1 MNRFPLLWLIC
12 LFVRLK
18 YCYTADPTDCET
30 AGWKCHPHAECLQ
43 VNANVTCVC
52 LNGYQGNG
60 QECEDIDECL
70 SGLSDCHPN
79 ALCNNTLGS
88 YSCACRPGYIGNG
101 FLCQD
106 INECQRENGRCHSNA
121 TCINYEGGSGCK
133 CKTGFSGNGFQCT
146 DNDECSYQRI
156 CHWNAT
162 CTNNPGSYV
171 CTCNAGYKGNG
182 NYLCLDID
190 ECSQTPVVC
199 SSSLG
204 YRGCKNLP
212 GTYQCSCSTGYQNN
226 GNYCQDIDEC
236 AAKRCS
242 QYADCRNTLGS
253 YRCTCTLGFEGN
265 GLSCVDVNE
274 CNGNHNCHSSAVCI
288 NVVGRYECSCLPGF
302 LGDGQNCQDVDECIT
317 VGICPTGAVCVNN
330 PGSYDCNCGRGYL
343 YNNSM
348 CQDEDECASGLCSP
362 YASCTNF
369 PASFN
374 CQCKPG
380 FNGDGL
386 SCVDEDE
393 CSMARQCHAN
403 AVCIN
408 RPGSYNCSCEVGY
421 SGDGVLRCTDVNEC
435 LVDNGGCRN
444 LATCV
449 NAQGSFSCLCSNGFT
464 LVNKTLCQDVDEC
477 EENSVACSANEW
489 CLNTAGSYEC
499 RCLAG
504 FYRPGGQVGC
514 ADVDECRNKPCHANA
529 TCLNAEGSY
538 ECTCN
543 GGFSG
548 NGTHCKDV
556 NECLAEGRC
565 HQRALCINAEGGFS
579 CVCQQGFVGDGF
591 YCEDVNECL
600 FNATCPPISTCIN
613 SPGAYVC
620 SCLNGSVAIDSL
632 CLLPSFQC
640 DPACHPHGLCHSSPS
655 GYQCVCDLG
664 YMGDGLTCSDID
676 ECQLENVCPRN
687 ETECVNIPGSFA
699 CICRAGFILNETN
712 CVDVNEC
719 ESPVRRCSEFSS
731 CENTIGSHLCRCL
744 SGFAGDGI
752 TCLDVDECQGDS
764 GGCHPAASCANTPGS
779 FRCTCQPG
787 TEGSG
792 FECRDVDECSQNATL
807 PHNCSVHGVC
817 GNTDGS
823 YRCWCQDGYHGDGFD
838 CVDTDECRSGV
849 SVCDSNMKCHNT
861 LGSYT
866 CTCVLGLAYEQG
878 TCVSLNECQNA
889 SRSCHVN
896 ARCYAD
902 HSSFYCRCRE
912 GYFGDGT
919 NCWDVDECDE
929 GLAESPWD
937 ACPPSSSC
945 INSNGSYVCECWDG
959 FRRAGKLCQDMDECA
974 SGNFSCP
981 YKSTCHNV
989 DGGYHCPCVPGFSLV
1004 NDSLCLDVDEC
1015 SLGLDDC
1022 PHVSDCFN
1030 TVGSFFCDCWPGYHG
1045 NGTVAWCMDIDECLG
1060 NSTCPEHSTCN
1071 NTDGDF
1077 LCTCDSGFSAIDH
1090 LCVDVDECNTTEQ
1103 AQPCANGVC
1112 MNTLGSYYCECTKG
1126 YWSNETEC
1134 VDVDE
1139 CSDLLDPSI
1148 DCQPFA
1154 TCVNAPGSYV
1164 CLCDEGFTLI
1174 LTNSTSWIRTNE
1186 TILINL
1192 TPSTK
1197 GSTLTSETHWTPRT
1211 ECQDI
1216 NECAGDPCPQYAT
1229 CQNVEGSFLCL
1240 CDEGF
1245 LPDSLSYLSSNS
1257 SDNGSTMFMLHGCED
1272 IDECVNHSACRPD
1285 QACANLPGGYVC
1297 SCRVGYREEK
1307 GACVDADECGSAHPC
1322 HPWARCWNTEGSF
1335 SCHCLPGH
1343 RGNGTWCEDV
1353 DECVALSRPCHPM
1366 ARCRNTLGSF
1376 WCQCEPGFAALGT
1389 LCIDL
1394 DECLQTNGPCQPGAT
1409 CSNLVGGFDCQ
1420 CKRGW
1425 DPTADMVNGRRGCLD
1440 QDECTR
1446 PAACSGTALCTNLP
1460 GSFRCSCPSN
1470 DTECGHMALEES
1482 ELFPFGSEVGDDHVE
1497 VSSEDGNSPFITPP
1511 LGLPFMGKLYNRVFF
1526 SDNGL
1531 VQFQSV
1537 SQNEQR
1543 LLPVPFP
1550 AGFRGNEGLALLAV
1564 FWDDAD
1570 LTLGQG
1576 RLLYKEYSSLDM
1588 SDIYS
1593 QIVFNRTAR
1602 AVTEFEGQRGRPSFT
1617 PAWILK
1623 ITWDSVMAI
1632 SYQKVNL
1639 SETNTFQCIL
1649 TTDGVRTFALLHY
1662 GAMRWGPG
1670 QRIHQDALIG
1680 YTDGGTHYHNHNR
1693 PASAADPT
1701 SSINPTAIAVS
1712 ITATTGPPPAGPYEP
1727 GGRYRPQH
1735 TVGPRGRPGQLLWDL
1750 SGPDPQEEEA
1760 GEGAEVDQRLRCQTW
1775 AQSEPAPDEWAS
1787 EVPACPCTRAQATED
1802 LAFLPQT
1809 VRPRLPQVR
1818 ALRDERWG
1826 GGSGHV
1832 FLSALPNR
1840 WGSGK
1845 TCVYDPQGE
1854 LQGGYSERY
1863 FSADD
1868 TQRHIDEDLLPFQ
1881 WCCVESPLCH
1891 LYLTKRPLDRC
1902 QGYGWVSPEQ
1912 STLAKKST
1920 QGVAMVYGSLHF
1932 ITFDGL
1938 RYSFRALGVFVLL
1951 RLSSALGSNRFTL
1964 QGEMGRLQQSGGRP
1978 AEAPV
1983 LVRMA
1988 AYHQGIGKVEWKCAN
2003 QGDGLELLVG
2013 GVSVPVTIGV
2023 VHRSA
2028 WGFIVRCVSLSRC
2041 AAVYAGGLH
2050 ARAWRV
2056 GGGGGGGCQLGAVVE
2071 VPQAYYNRT
2080 VGLLGLWSSTRADD
2094 LLMSNGRVL
2103 PQASPDPRPEDHLH
2117 TFGMSWEVPIPETLL
2132 SSVLLPLVPLH
2143 GPSPQELLAA
2153 VSPGDLAQLQR
2164 VCHGSPE
2171 CVHDTLATGSP
2182 ALGLQSLEAQ
2192 ARYRYLTAL
2201 FGNMPPIVVE
2211 PMVIRGKV
2219 DSRMGVQLRAIDA
2232 NRDPITF
2239 SLLSPRP
2246 RMPSINSSGYLTWLP
2261 QGAEPVELSVKVS
2274 DPLISSLFSPVLQVC
2289 NCLNGGTC
2297 QYDAITTNYL
2307 QGKFQVVG
2315 CLCPEGFSGEFCR
2328 VVWDPCL
2335 GDPCFPGVDCLPG
2348 AEPESFS
2355 CGECPSPNVYQ
2366 GKQGYKCFQ
2375 KDFCLPPSPF
2385 PCHEMADCDN
2395 NGYSYSCKCKP
2406 GYTGDGFNCTD
2417 IDECQDPSACPN
2429 AKFECMNRPGSV
2441 HCSCRYQKSMVA
2453 NGCGE
2458 SANPPGF
2465 NVFNVSMDWK
2475 DPAQDMLTQLEEILS
2490 VGFQNK
2496 FYNASIKGPRQGSGP
2511 GAGEYRINV
2520 SSDTPAWYI
2529 QEYLGRVGRFYGIG
2543 LPEVGDLDE
2552 CTAKEAACVWPALC
2566 ANTYGGYR
2574 CVCNGTTEVDESQA
2588 CVLGSGVIQAGNQSI
2603 VVKPLEGDNT
2613 ALILGLVLGIGIPF
2627 LLLLL
2632 ALLCF
2637 YCCCPRK
2644 KTAPREPSHLL
2655 PGYLQYIPPPFNYSD
2670 PSLQYISHSCPRSL
2684 DTPPPRSYH
2693 HTNHIY
2699 SSAS

>member
-1 MNRFPLLWLIC
+1 MRFPLLWLIC

-18 YCYTADPTDCET
+18 YCYTADPIDCET
-30 AGWKCHPHAECLQ
+30 AGWKCHPRAECLQ

-52 LNGYQGNG
+52 RDGYQGNG

-121 TCINYEGGSGCK
+121 TCINYEGGSGCQ

-212 GTYQCSCSTGYQNN
+212 GTYQCTCSTGYQNN

-253 YRCTCTLGFEGN
+253 YRCTCTPGFEGN

-274 CNGNHNCHSSAVCI
+274 CNGIHNCHSSAVCI

-317 VGICPTGAVCVNN
+317 VGICPAGAVCVNN

-435 LVDNGGCRN
+435 LVDNGGCSN

-632 CLLPSFQC
+632 CLLPSSQC

-664 YMGDGLTCSDID
+664 YMGDGLICSDID

-752 TCLDVDECQGDS
+752 TCL
-764 GGCHPAASCANTPGS
+764 
-779 FRCTCQPG
+779 
-787 TEGSG
+787 
-792 FECRDVDECSQNATL
+792 
-807 PHNCSVHGVC
+807 
-817 GNTDGS
+817 
-823 YRCWCQDGYHGDGFD
+823 
-838 CVDTDECRSGV
+838 
-849 SVCDSNMKCHNT
+849 
-861 LGSYT
+861 
-866 CTCVLGLAYEQG
+866 
-878 TCVSLNECQNA
+878 
-889 SRSCHVN
+889 
-896 ARCYAD
+896 
-902 HSSFYCRCRE
+902 
-912 GYFGDGT
+912 
-919 NCWDVDECDE
+919 
-929 GLAESPWD
+929 
-937 ACPPSSSC
+937 
-945 INSNGSYVCECWDG
+945 
-959 FRRAGKLCQDMDECA
+959 
-974 SGNFSCP
+974 
-981 YKSTCHNV
+981 
-989 DGGYHCPCVPGFSLV
+989 
-1004 NDSLCLDVDEC
+1004 
-1015 SLGLDDC
+1015 
-1022 PHVSDCFN
+1022 
-1030 TVGSFFCDCWPGYHG
+1030 
-1045 NGTVAWCMDIDECLG
+1045 
-1060 NSTCPEHSTCN
+1060 
-1071 NTDGDF
+1071 
-1077 LCTCDSGFSAIDH
+1077 
-1090 LCVDVDECNTTEQ
+1090 
-1103 AQPCANGVC
+1103 
-1112 MNTLGSYYCECTKG
+1112 
-1126 YWSNETEC
+1126 
-1134 VDVDE
+1134 
-1139 CSDLLDPSI
+1139 
-1148 DCQPFA
+1148 
-1154 TCVNAPGSYV
+1154 
-1164 CLCDEGFTLI
+1164 
-1174 LTNSTSWIRTNE
+1174 
-1186 TILINL
+1186 
-1192 TPSTK
+1192 
-1197 GSTLTSETHWTPRT
+1197 
-1211 ECQDI
+1211 
-1216 NECAGDPCPQYAT
+1216 
-1229 CQNVEGSFLCL
+1229 
-1240 CDEGF
+1240 
-1245 LPDSLSYLSSNS
+1245 
-1257 SDNGSTMFMLHGCED
+1257 
-1272 IDECVNHSACRPD
+1272 
-1285 QACANLPGGYVC
+1285 
-1297 SCRVGYREEK
+1297 
-1307 GACVDADECGSAHPC
+1307 
-1322 HPWARCWNTEGSF
+1322 
-1335 SCHCLPGH
+1335 
-1343 RGNGTWCEDV
+1343 
-1353 DECVALSRPCHPM
+1353 
-1366 ARCRNTLGSF
+1366 
-1376 WCQCEPGFAALGT
+1376 
-1389 LCIDL
+1389 
-1394 DECLQTNGPCQPGAT
+1394 
-1409 CSNLVGGFDCQ
+1409 
-1420 CKRGW
+1420 
-1425 DPTADMVNGRRGCLD
+1425 
-1440 QDECTR
+1440 
-1446 PAACSGTALCTNLP
+1446 
-1460 GSFRCSCPSN
+1460 
-1470 DTECGHMALEES
+1470 ES

-1550 AGFRGNEGLALLAV
+1550 AGFHGNEGLALLAV

-1701 SSINPTAIAVS
+1701 ADPTSSINPTAITAS

-1735 TVGPRGRPGQLLWDL
+1735 TVGPGGRPGQLLWDL

-1775 AQSEPAPDEWAS
+1775 AQSEPAPAEWAS

-1818 ALRDERWG
+1818 ALRDQRWG
-1826 GGSGHV
+1826 SGSGHV

-1863 FSADD
+1863 FSAED

-2056 GGGGGGGCQLGAVVE
+2056 GGGGGGGGCQLGAVVE
-2071 VPQAYYNRT
+2071 VPQAFYNRT

-2132 SSVLLPLVPLH
+2132 SSVLPPLVPLH

-2164 VCHGSPE
+2164 ACHGSPE

-2232 NRDPITF
+2232 NQDPITF

-2274 DPLISSLFSPVLQVC
+2274 DPLVSSLFSPVLQVC

-2297 QYDAITTNYL
+2297 QYDAITHNYL

-2441 HCSCRYQKSMVA
+2441 HCSCRYQKSMA
-2453 NGCGE
+2453 ADGCGE

-2475 DPAQDMLTQLEEILS
+2475 DPTQDMLTQLEEILS

-2511 GAGEYRINV
+2511 GPGEYRINV

-2552 CTAKEAACVWPALC
+2552 CAAKEAACAWPALC

-2588 CVLGSGVIQAGNQSI
+2588 CVLGSHVIQGGNESS
-2603 VVKPLEGDNT
+2603 VVEPPEGDNT

-2637 YCCCPRK
+2637 CCCCPRK